1 MVGHT
6 IGRLTIMADVINE
19 SVALE
24 LLKLIARSEGRRFA
38 PGRAARPTADRQ
50 WILRT
55 YAQCLQTI
63 QRPASVE
70 KWLDAGRSGSDRH
83 RR

>member
-1 MVGHT
+1 
-6 IGRLTIMADVINE
+6 MAAVINE

-24 LLKLIARSEGRRFA
+24 LVKLIARSEGRRFS
-38 PGRAARPTADRQ
+38 PGRSPRPAADRQ

-55 YAQCLQTI
+55 YAQCLQTV

-70 KWLDAGRSGSDRH
+70 KWLGTTSGGRGG
-83 RR
+83 RRR

>member
-1 MVGHT
+1 
-6 IGRLTIMADVINE
+6 MADVINE

-24 LLKLIARSEGRRFA
+24 LMKLIASSEGRRLA

-55 YAQCLQTI
+55 YAQCLQTV
-63 QRPASVE
+63 QRPAAVE
-70 KWLDAGRSGSDRH
+70 KWLGTRPAGRAG
-83 RR
+83 RRR

>member
-1 MVGHT
+1 MS
-6 IGRLTIMADVINE
+6 DVINE

-24 LLKLIARSEGRRFA
+24 LVKLIARSEGRRFA
-38 PGRAARPTADRQ
+38 PGRSARSVADRE

-63 QRPASVE
+63 QRPASVD
-70 KWLDAGRSGSDRH
+70 KWLSTKPAKRGGGRR
-83 RR
+83 

>member
-1 MVGHT
+1 MS
-6 IGRLTIMADVINE
+6 DVINE

-24 LLKLIARSEGRRFA
+24 LVKLIARSEGRRFA
-38 PGRAARPTADRQ
+38 PGRSARPVADRE

-63 QRPASVE
+63 QRPASVD
-70 KWLDAGRSGSDRH
+70 KWLAATPVARGK
-83 RR
+83 RRR

>member
-1 MVGHT
+1 
-6 IGRLTIMADVINE
+6 MADVINE

-24 LLKLIARSEGRRFA
+24 LVKLIARSEGRRFA
-38 PGRAARPTADRQ
+38 PGRSARSSADRQ

-63 QRPASVE
+63 RRPASVD
-70 KWLDAGRSGSDRH
+70 KWLAARPAGQGG
-83 RR
+83 RRR